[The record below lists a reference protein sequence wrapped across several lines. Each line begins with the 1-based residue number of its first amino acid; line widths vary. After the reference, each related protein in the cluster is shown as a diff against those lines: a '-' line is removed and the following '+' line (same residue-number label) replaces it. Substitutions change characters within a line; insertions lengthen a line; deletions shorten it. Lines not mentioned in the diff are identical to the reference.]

1 MRSPTGSFDLEV
13 DKGFFNQRDFLQC
26 IENLEAADQTLVEAN
41 PEEALMH
48 LV

>member
-13 DKGFFNQRDFLQC
+13 DNGFFNQRDFLQG
-26 IENLEAADQTLVEAN
+26 IESLEAAVQTLVEAN
-41 PEEALMH
+41 REEVLMQ